1 MTGLPWR
8 SSRSLGRPIRRE
20 RPAAST
26 IAAVTLAPQRKGPAE
41 SLRGARAVRVP
52 SLLGCCLDGPLAEYL
67 EEMLFVLHGTLE
79 IRLHVDAVGP
89 LLRRGLDR
97 RRVRRLAGDG
107 ALDPLG
113 PDGLGPGARDADA
126 RLADVAAIHG
136 EHSRYPDHR
145 EAGGGMGE
153 LHVRALHVGRG
164 GRHAD
169 FRENLVICERG
180 REEALEE
187 VISLDRA

>member
-26 IAAVTLAPQRKGPAE
+26 IAAVTLAPKRKGPAE

-67 EEMLFVLHGTLE
+67 EEMLFVLHGALE

-113 PDGLGPGARDADA
+113 TDCLGPGARDADA

-136 EHSRYPDHR
+136 EHGRYPDHR
-145 EAGGGMGE
+145 AAGGGVGE
-153 LHVRALHVGRG
+153 FHVQLLQVGRG
-164 GRHAD
+164 SGA
-169 FRENLVICERG
+169 
-180 REEALEE
+180 E
-187 VISLDRA
+187 VDVW